1 MVSFYN
7 SSDDMKDLEKNNNIG
22 SKELLSNKVLIISLS
37 IMNLFLISG
46 IIYKE
51 INNKKELN
59 KYDDLKS

>member
-7 SSDDMKDLEKNNNIG
+7 SSDDMKDLVKYFIIG
-22 SKELLSNKVLIISLS
+22 CKELFSNKVLIISLS

-46 IIYKE
+46 IIYKK

-59 KYDDLKS
+59 KYEDLKS

>member
-1 MVSFYN
+1 MLLSILLTSPY
-7 SSDDMKDLEKNNNIG
+7 SSLF
-22 SKELLSNKVLIISLS
+22 SNKVLIISLS

-59 KYDDLKS
+59 KYEDLKS

>member
-7 SSDDMKDLEKNNNIG
+7 SSDDMKDLVKYFIIG
-22 SKELLSNKVLIISLS
+22 CKELFSNKVLIISLS

-51 INNKKELN
+51 ING
-59 KYDDLKS
+59 